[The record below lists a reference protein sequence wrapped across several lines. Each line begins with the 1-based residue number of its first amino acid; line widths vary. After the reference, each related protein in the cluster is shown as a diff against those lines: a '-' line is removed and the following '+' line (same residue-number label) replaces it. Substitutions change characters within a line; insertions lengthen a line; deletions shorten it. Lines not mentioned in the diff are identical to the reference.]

1 MHSSRVERLALI
13 ESLRRGILHYLI
25 TTSILERGVTIPNL
39 QVIIYGA
46 DHPIYDERVI
56 EQISGRVGRK
66 KVCPDGDVFLLLKE
80 ETEAVKKAILSIKKH
95 NECL

>member
-1 MHSSRVERLALI
+1 MHSSRVERPALI

-66 KVCPDGDVFLLLKE
+66 KHVLMAMYFCF
-80 ETEAVKKAILSIKKH
+80 
-95 NECL
+95 